1 MNLSSRHLRA
11 FVVLSELR
19 NFTKA
24 SEKCH
29 LSQPAF
35 SALIQQLES
44 GVNARLFHRDT
55 RNVQLTPEGQLFA
68 ESAER
73 LLRDMDNVL
82 ENISDH
88 VERRKGR
95 VALAALPSL
104 CAGWL
109 PGVLGEFRARY
120 PGIDISLTDTLS
132 DQCIDIVR
140 SGKGDL
146 ALASSPPHQGDL
158 STQLLCS
165 DGFHLVC
172 HKDHPLALQKSISPK
187 DLVRHPF
194 IHMSRSSSVR
204 QHLEALLHPLQ
215 MNTVLEV
222 AQLATVMG
230 MVEGNVGISVVPA
243 LTLFHFERPNIVT
256 RPLIAPGLKREIYII
271 TRAGES
277 LSVAAQALMDLVI
290 QRRPQEPRAPRR
302 RTSRQR

>member
-1 MNLSSRHLRA
+1 MNLSNRHLRA
-11 FVVLSELR
+11 FVVLSKLR

-24 SEKCH
+24 SEQCH

-44 GVNARLFHRDT
+44 GVNARLFNRDT
-55 RNVQLTPEGQLFA
+55 RNVQLTQEGLLFA

-73 LLRDMDNVL
+73 LLRDMDGVL
-82 ENISDH
+82 QNMSDH

-109 PGVLGEFRARY
+109 PSVLSEFRDRY
-120 PGIDISLTDTLS
+120 AGIEISLTDTLS
-132 DQCIDIVR
+132 DQCIDAVR
-140 SGKGDL
+140 RGKADL

-165 DGFHLVC
+165 DSFHVVC
-172 HKDHPLALQKSISPK
+172 HKQHPLAAQKSVSAE

-215 MNTVLEV
+215 MNTILEV
-222 AQLATVMG
+222 AHLATVMG

-243 LTLFHFERPNIVT
+243 LTLFHFERANIVT
-256 RPLIAPGLKREIYII
+256 RPLRAPGLQREIYII
-271 TRAGES
+271 TRSGER
-277 LSVAAQALMDLVI
+277 LSVAAQALMDLIV
-290 QRRPQEPRAPRR
+290 QRRPQGQRVAQRRSPR
-302 RTSRQR
+302 QG